1 MSASIDRVID
11 PGGFAPVAVSRVRAR
26 SFRPMRHGPRRLRLI
41 PLRHGSR
48 RPRQRLGGQPGMSPR
63 SARPM
68 TARPPRPCAWAAS
81 IASGRAR
88 PRECGGPS
96 HRSSGQSHG
105 LTVSAPRSVRRCDE
119 RLSSASGPCQSSFA
133 APRPWP
139 RRTAV
144 HVGAVRPANAVNG
157 PTSSASGP
165 CPRASGVELHSG
177 FASAAVERPACPSRR
192 SSGRPQGLTV
202 NAWRA
207 SIRLAMRRTAVE
219 RMAVSVLALARARPR
234 SHRAVSVS
242 PVERTAS
249 GPHRQRVARLDPCAC
264 TPSIASSRVCVT
276 RSSGSLT
283 VSLSARGAPRSVRV
297 HALDRIEPCLCH
309 PVERTA
315 SRPRRQRV
323 ARLDPCACTP
333 SIASSRV
340 CATRSSGQPHGLT
353 VSAPRSVRRCA
364 SRSRARGSSVFPPLD
379 RALSDMPQCRKPA
392 ILPRYLSHLHAHK
405 YL

>member
-1 MSASIDRVID
+1 
-11 PGGFAPVAVSRVRAR
+11 
-26 SFRPMRHGPRRLRLI
+26 
-41 PLRHGSR
+41 
-48 RPRQRLGGQPGMSPR
+48 MSPR

-207 SIRLAMRRTAVE
+207 SIR
-219 RMAVSVLALARARPR
+219 ARARPR

-242 PVERTAS
+242 PGRADSLTAS
-249 GPHRQRVARLDPCAC
+249 P
-264 TPSIASSRVCVT
+264 
-276 RSSGSLT
+276 
-283 VSLSARGAPRSVRV
+283 SARGAPRSVRV

-353 VSAPRSVRRCA
+353 VSGWRASIRARARPRSHRAVSVPPGRADSLTASPSARLDPCGDAPRDPALEVLRFSRHSIGRFRTCHNVA
-364 SRSRARGSSVFPPLD
+364 SPPYCPGTCLTFTPT
-379 RALSDMPQCRKPA
+379 S
-392 ILPRYLSHLHAHK
+392 IYSN
-405 YL
+405 

>member
-1 MSASIDRVID
+1 
-11 PGGFAPVAVSRVRAR
+11 
-26 SFRPMRHGPRRLRLI
+26 
-41 PLRHGSR
+41 
-48 RPRQRLGGQPGMSPR
+48 MSPR

-276 RSSGSLT
+276 RSSGQPHGLAVSAWRASIRARARPRSHRAVSVSPGRADSLT
-283 VSLSARGAPRSVRV
+283 ASPSAGGAPRSVRV

-315 SRPRRQRV
+315 SRPHRQR
-323 ARLDPCACTP
+323 ASIRAAMRLAIPR
-333 SIASSRV
+333 SRFFGFP
-340 CATRSSGQPHGLT
+340 ATRSGAFGHATMSQARHIAPVL
-353 VSAPRSVRRCA
+353 VSP
-364 SRSRARGSSVFPPLD
+364 SRPQVFIVTNKYICEFLLARV
-379 RALSDMPQCRKPA
+379 
-392 ILPRYLSHLHAHK
+392 
-405 YL
+405 